1 MTQMAVSKGILVIDK
16 GPGPTS
22 HDIVAQIR
30 RIIGIRKIGHC
41 GTLDPLATGV
51 LVLCFGVYTRLSD
64 NIAWGEKQYATQL
77 RLGEISNTA
86 DADGVEVSPASGT
99 QSSLSVALTDD
110 VDLIPYVGIMN
121 QAGTARDMVLYYEKM
136 SRIFFE

>member
-86 DADGVEVSPASGT
+86 DADGVIIFISSSISIRQLRLSFIFS
-99 QSSLSVALTDD
+99 QSDS
-110 VDLIPYVGIMN
+110 
-121 QAGTARDMVLYYEKM
+121 
-136 SRIFFE
+136 IFF